1 MTSYFETLKTAAIQ
15 RGIDLRLAFDH
26 ASLPSST
33 FYRAQKRNDMRYSTA
48 CRVMKAI
55 EKLYTLEKPSCD

>member
-1 MTSYFETLKTAAIQ
+1 MISYFETLKTAASQ
-15 RGIDLRLAFDH
+15 RDIELRLAFDH

-33 FYRAQKRNDMRYSTA
+33 FYRAQKRNDMRFETA

-55 EKLYTLEKPSCD
+55 EKLYALEKPSCD